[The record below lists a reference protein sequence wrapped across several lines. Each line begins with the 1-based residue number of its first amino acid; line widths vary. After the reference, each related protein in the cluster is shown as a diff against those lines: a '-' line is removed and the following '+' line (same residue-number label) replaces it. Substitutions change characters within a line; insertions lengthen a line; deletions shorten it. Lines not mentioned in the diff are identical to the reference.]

1 MKGEGG
7 GGVGDYLISLTSN
20 SKEVLFENFKL

>member
-1 MKGEGG
+1 MKGGG